1 GRRASGRNPADTA
14 RARAGRRHGRVRRHA
29 GRPSLCA
36 VRAVLDTA
44 RDDAGPPAGAGG
56 RPRARFAGRRR
67 GHAGRA
73 GASRQRAA
81 SRLRPRGG
89 TVCQGPPRR
98 RRLGG
103 MGGAPVGGGIA
114 PGVKLDLAPRGVRID
129 ASALGLASASE
140 PLPQSLELVVGDG
153 GPISVPVDA
162 AGTAAAPFQLRGA
175 DGRYWLVDPASAG
188 TADVEVQLTATP
200 HFYGRRT
207 SSGGPLPPI
216 PNPL

>member
-1 GRRASGRNPADTA
+1 GPGRRPAA
-14 RARAGRRHGRVRRHA
+14 
-29 GRPSLCA
+29 
-36 VRAVLDTA
+36 
-44 RDDAGPPAGAGG
+44 
-56 RPRARFAGRRR
+56 
-67 GHAGRA
+67 
-73 GASRQRAA
+73 
-81 SRLRPRGG
+81 RLRPRRGN
-89 TVCQGPPRR
+89 VCKRGPGR
-98 RRLGG
+98 RRLRGVRG
-103 MGGAPVGGGIA
+103 TPVRSGID
-114 PGVKLDLAPRGVRID
+114 PGFKLDLAPRGVGTD
-129 ASALGLASASE
+129 ASALGVASASE